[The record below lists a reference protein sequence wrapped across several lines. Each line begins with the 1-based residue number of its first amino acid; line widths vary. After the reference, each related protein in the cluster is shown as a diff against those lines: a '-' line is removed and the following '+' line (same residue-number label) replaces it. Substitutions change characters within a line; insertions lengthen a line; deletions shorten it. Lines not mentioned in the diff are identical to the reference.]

1 MQKTYKMEDK
11 FAEINKLKEYI
22 KQILSMYENE
32 KQKNS
37 ELNINIEEL
46 ISELNEKKELI
57 NNLENKTQTL
67 KIAKTISLTEKDK
80 QEVKNKINKI
90 VREIDKSIGLL
101 NE

>member
-11 FAEINKLKEYI
+11 FAEINKLKDYI

-37 ELNINIEEL
+37 ELNINIEKL

-57 NNLENKTQTL
+57 NNLKNKTQTL
-67 KIAKTISLTEKDK
+67 KIAKIISLSEEDK

>member
-1 MQKTYKMEDK
+1 MEDK
-11 FAEINKLKEYI
+11 FVEINKLKEYI

>member
-11 FAEINKLKEYI
+11 FAEINKLKDYI

-37 ELNINIEEL
+37 ELNINIEKL

-57 NNLENKTQTL
+57 NNLKNKTQTL
-67 KIAKTISLTEKDK
+67 KIAKIISLTEEDK